1 MRYPVNIE
9 PTDGGF
15 FVSFPDVPEALTQGD
30 TYEDALAMAADALA
44 TALEF
49 YTDDNLPVPLPSLPK
64 PGQPVI
70 EVKSWHRDRPG
81 NGQIEKL

>member
-9 PTDGGF
+9 PVDEGVF
-15 FVSFPDVPEALTQGD
+15 FVSFPDVPEALTQGG
-30 TYEDALAMAADALA
+30 TYEEALAMAVDALA

-49 YTDDNLPVPLPSLPK
+49 YTDDNRPVPLPSLPK

-70 EVKSWHRDRPG
+70 EIKPSED
-81 NGQIEKL
+81 